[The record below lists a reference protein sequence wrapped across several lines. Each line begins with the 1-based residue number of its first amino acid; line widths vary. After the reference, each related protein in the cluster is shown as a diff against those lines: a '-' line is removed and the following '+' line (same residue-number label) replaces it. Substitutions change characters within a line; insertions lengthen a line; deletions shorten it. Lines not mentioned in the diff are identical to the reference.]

1 MSIQSRTLF
10 YNAYILSHLDY
21 CCGVWG
27 NCNYSI
33 QEQIIRFQKKSCT
46 IESGP
51 HFRYAIINNEL
62 KLITF
67 PEIPIYIYIQ
77 TAVQLR
83 VCITK
88 CLIAPESLNTTFIC
102 VAVTI
107 YTSSMYHNQEQN
119 YIEIHFWLFNLEIKM
134 PTSFLCILFYSLT
147 IV

>member
-21 CCGVWG
+21 GCGVWC

-67 PEIPIYIYIQ
+67 PEIPVYNISPNSSAATCIYKLMFDS
-77 TAVQLR
+77 A
-83 VCITK
+83 
-88 CLIAPESLNTTFIC
+88 
-102 VAVTI
+102 
-107 YTSSMYHNQEQN
+107 
-119 YIEIHFWLFNLEIKM
+119 
-134 PTSFLCILFYSLT
+134 
-147 IV
+147 